1 LQHRRQQIVKFTG
14 SFVFHIGSFG
24 LFKCPA
30 GKIFDQIKPTN
41 KPQKVS
47 ARFIFMRAGGTSRPG
62 TDCWRNLLAKPAGEP
77 AFSDMAATR
86 NSIFDDPFYQPADK
100 FFPANSK
107 IGLTFDD
114 ITLATLYSEI
124 LPRDT
129 QLDTTLA
136 DGLQLNIPVISSDMD
151 TVTESRMAIAMA
163 LNGGLG
169 LIHYNMPE
177 REQLSQVSRVKYHVQ
192 GLIQEPIKISPD
204 QIIGDVLALIEERKF
219 GFSTF
224 PVVDAKGILV
234 GLLSGHVVKPR
245 YAAKKVSEALTPR
258 KQVHTIRKKELG
270 KDPIARAD
278 KFFTEHIGIHKLL
291 VVDEDDHL
299 HGLITLSD
307 VERIQQERK
316 AQFKPARDAQ
326 FRLLCGAAVSATRN
340 AFGELDRAR
349 ILTHVGGLVERGVDV
364 VAVSTAHGFS
374 KGVGDMVKVLRDA
387 FPKLPIIA
395 GNVTSA
401 AGVDY
406 LADCGANAVKVG
418 QGPGSIC
425 TTRIVAGVGIPQL
438 TALYVASRAAAKKKV
453 SILADGGI
461 TKSGD
466 IVKAMT
472 LSQAV
477 ICGGILAGCTEAPGE
492 VVEISGKMYKHYR
505 GMGSLAAMKSG
516 SAARYGHEKADTT
529 RKVAAEG
536 IEALKEVCG
545 SVDRVLAQLIG
556 GIQSGMGYLGA
567 ANLAQLCEK
576 ARYIRVSPAGQREA
590 APHDVVEL
598 KTGN

>member
-1 LQHRRQQIVKFTG
+1 
-14 SFVFHIGSFG
+14 
-24 LFKCPA
+24 
-30 GKIFDQIKPTN
+30 
-41 KPQKVS
+41 
-47 ARFIFMRAGGTSRPG
+47 
-62 TDCWRNLLAKPAGEP
+62 
-77 AFSDMAATR
+77 MAATR
-86 NSIFDDPFYQPADK
+86 NSNLDDNFYQAAEG
-100 FFPANSK
+100 FFTANQK

-114 ITLATLYSEI
+114 ITLATLYSEV

-129 QLDTTLA
+129 QLDTRLA
-136 DGLQLNIPVISSDMD
+136 DALQLNIPVVSADMD

-169 LIHYNMPE
+169 LIHYNMTE
-177 REQLSQVSRVKYHVQ
+177 RQQLSEVSRVKYHEQ
-192 GLIQEPIKISPD
+192 GLIPDPIKVSPD
-204 QIIGDVLALIEERKF
+204 QLIGDVLALIEQKKF

-224 PVVDAKGILV
+224 PVVDEHGKLV

-245 YAAKKVSEALTPR
+245 YAAKKVAEALTPR
-258 KQVHTIRKKELG
+258 KNVHTVTRKELG

-278 KFFTEHIGIHKLL
+278 KFFTEHLGIHKLL
-291 VVDEDDHL
+291 VVDDEDRL
-299 HGLITLSD
+299 HGLITMSD
-307 VERIQQERK
+307 VERITQERK

-326 FRLLCGAAVSATRN
+326 FRLVCGAAVSATRN
-340 AFGELDRAR
+340 AFGELDRDR
-349 ILTHVGGLVERGVDV
+349 ILGHVEALLERGVDCI
-364 VAVSTAHGFS
+364 AVSTAHGHS
-374 KGVGDMVKVLRDA
+374 KGVGDTVKVLRDA

-401 AGVDY
+401 AGVDF
-406 LADCGANAVKVG
+406 LADCGANVIKVG

-425 TTRIVAGVGIPQL
+425 TTRIVAGVGIPQM
-438 TALYVASRAAAKKKV
+438 TALYVCSRAAAKKKV
-453 SILADGGI
+453 SVLADGGI

-466 IVKAMT
+466 IVKALT
-472 LSQAV
+472 LAHGV
-477 ICGGILAGCTEAPGE
+477 ICGGILAGSTEAPGE
-492 VVEISGKMYKHYR
+492 VMEIGGKLYKQYR

-516 SAARYGHEKADTT
+516 SAARYGHEKADAT

-536 IEALKEVCG
+536 IEALKEACG
-545 SVDRVLAQLIG
+545 PVDRVLANLIG

-567 ANLAQLCEK
+567 KNLEQLRAK